1 MSHLLPMSGTRNE
14 PLLSGGSRSPKELA
28 RMEINFMFAM
38 LGLCSSI
45 LWNQLLLSVGLLVKL
60 FGESAISIAASSQN
74 VLCALVMWVL
84 TLPASVAMKVR
95 GGEDHR
101 SRQIAG
107 RPLHCVHAGDWRS
120 TCTIDD
126 CARAAPLALCCSRAL
141 DGAATGSAQI
151 VSASLGG
158 MLSGSSS
165 DASGALL
172 LGEAA
177 APLLT
182 ALCSALVS
190 LQPGHDDSYR
200 TTLTTLALPMVV
212 LLLALVALLKL
223 YNANPPGGVP
233 VECKTLGIAS
243 SNAEGASFVSMRT
256 RALLPNA
263 SCVCA
268 LCMIWIYFLCSVPAV
283 AAGLCGVG
291 AEQAS
296 SSRCLETVP
305 SLMVGISNVAAF
317 IGRLV
322 GGMLPRAACPRGALR
337 RDSGGGR
344 FWHGRH
350 PVDRTLH
357 AGVTSLQIFGGALS
371 GLLTLW
377 CNALLMRLSAAA
389 QRGAGLRT
397 ASCAPPNHCANL
409 VNATRLDVAGS
420 ALSFVLHP

>member
-1 MSHLLPMSGTRNE
+1 
-14 PLLSGGSRSPKELA
+14 
-28 RMEINFMFAM
+28 MEINFIFAM

-84 TLPASVAMKVR
+84 TFAPASVAMKVR

-101 SRQIAG
+101 SRQIMLAG
-107 RPLHCVHAGDWRS
+107 LSIACMLGIGAALGLSMIVRELPLWLFV
-120 TCTIDD
+120 
-126 CARAAPLALCCSRAL
+126 ALVAL

-223 YNANPPGGVP
+223 YTANPPGGVP

-322 GGMLPRAACPRGALR
+322 GGMLPPGCLPTWALFAETAAVAAL
-337 RDSGGGR
+337 GMAAIL
-344 FWHGRH
+344 WTE
-350 PVDRTLH
+350 TLH
-357 AGVTSLQIFGGALS
+357 AGVTSPQIFGGALS

-389 QRGAGLRT
+389 QRGAGPAHSILCPCPIT
-397 ASCAPPNHCANL
+397 AQISWVAIQTGC
-409 VNATRLDVAGS
+409 VAGS
-420 ALSFVLHP
+420 TLSFVLHP